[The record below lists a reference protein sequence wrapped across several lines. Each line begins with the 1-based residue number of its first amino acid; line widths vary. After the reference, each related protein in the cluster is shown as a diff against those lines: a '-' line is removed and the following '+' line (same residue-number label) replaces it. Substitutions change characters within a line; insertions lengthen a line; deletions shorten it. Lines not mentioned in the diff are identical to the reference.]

1 MRSQRWKGFVGVF
14 SSILLVACGGSGSSD
29 STSVGDTDDGVTES
43 GVTASGASQKGP
55 FRAGGS
61 AEAVR
66 LASDGTLTS
75 EQVSGTIDDRGQYEL
90 AGIDWTG
97 PTRIRMEGTFFD
109 EVTGN
114 FSSENRVLT
123 AVSEAEEGAAL
134 DTNVNLFTHFA
145 AARIRFLMGEGDS
158 FTEARDTATADLQ
171 QALGI
176 TSAPEDLNLL
186 EAIDSVTEDSAN
198 LLLFSAAAQ
207 QGGIDQAGID
217 ELAADFADDGQ
228 FNGNGVD
235 EMQTILDEG
244 TDSLLS
250 DARLALQ
257 NQYSTEPPNG
267 GSGGGSGFGWTLSAC
282 EAAKLNEPRVF
293 CSGEDYE
300 GTKGSDDG
308 EAILF
313 FPEES
318 GFYAFSMDGDQLSFS
333 ANWTLKKDSLS
344 GTEVGDS
351 SEKYGDTTTFALK
364 ANNQYAFDLY
374 LAGLSAADD
383 SFTLSGGRVSDGR
396 AYDPLIIESGA
407 THDARVGYAFTN
419 GTQSNGAATSW
430 YLLNSAGGS
439 HTVKVSGY
447 VADPPSGGFRIEV
460 YEGSEGQETAG
471 DLNSL
476 NKVDT
481 AYPTGTSSNELTVD
495 LAAGKPH
502 FVVVT
507 NLFTDYRRETMGNE
521 TTGSVTFDLTV
532 TEN

>member
-1 MRSQRWKGFVGVF
+1 
-14 SSILLVACGGSGSSD
+14 LLVACGGSD
-29 STSVGDTDDGVTES
+29 STPAGDADDDGVTES
-43 GVTASGASQKGP
+43 GVSASGVSQKGP

-75 EQVSGTIDDRGQYEL
+75 EQVSGTIDDRGEYEL
-90 AGIDWTG
+90 TGIDWTG

-114 FSSENRVLT
+114 FSSQSRALT
-123 AVSEAEEGAAL
+123 ALSEAEEGSAL
-134 DTNVNLFTHFA
+134 DANVNLFTHFA
-145 AARIRFLMGEGDS
+145 EARIRFLMGQGDS
-158 FTEARDTATADLQ
+158 FTDARDTATADLQ

-186 EAIDSVTEDSAN
+186 EAIDSVSEDSAN

-207 QGGIDQAGID
+207 KGGIDQTGID
-217 ELAADFADDGQ
+217 ELASDFADDGQ
-228 FNGNGVD
+228 FNGNGAD

-257 NQYSTEPPNG
+257 NQYSTEPPSG

-282 EAAKLNEPRVF
+282 AAAKLTEPRVF
-293 CSGEDYE
+293 CSGENYE

-318 GFYAFSMDGDQLSFS
+318 GFYAFSMDGDELSLF

-364 ANNQYAFDLY
+364 ANDQYAFDLY
-374 LAGLSAADD
+374 LLGLSAADD
-383 SFTLSGGRVSDGR
+383 SFTLSGDRVSDGR
-396 AYDPLIIESGA
+396 ALDPVELEAGSTYA
-407 THDARVGYAFTN
+407 ARVGYAFS
-419 GTQSNGAATSW
+419 GDGGAARSW
-430 YLLNSAGGS
+430 YRLDSGAGS
-439 HTVKVSGY
+439 HTIRTSGY
-447 VADPPSGGFRIEV
+447 PADAGSGGMRIEV
-460 YEGSEGQETAG
+460 YRGNKGQETVN

-476 NKVDT
+476 PRVDFVNGS
-481 AYPTGTSSNELTVD
+481 GTSSNELTVD
-495 LAAGKPH
+495 LVADRPH
-502 FVVVT
+502 FILIT
-507 NLFTDYRRETMGNE
+507 NLFTDYRRETMGGE
-521 TTGSVTFDLTV
+521 TTGFIEFDLTV
-532 TEN
+532 TKN